1 MRPTDSYD
9 HEVWHDGEKGDRVLL
24 LFDFWHPDLVP
35 EERESITQMFQDA
48 REKGWLQDLQ

>member
-24 LFDFWHPDLVP
+24 LFDLWHPDLVP

-48 REKGWLQDLQ
+48 REKGWLQGSQ